1 MQMQNNSGIT
11 PVGHRILIKPL
22 SIEQTTE
29 TGIIISVGEAA
40 DRERLAQIKGTV
52 IEVGSTAYSDQ
63 PEPWCKVGDVV
74 TFGKYSGLIYKGK
87 DTLDEEE
94 YRVVNDLDIVCIHK
108 EG

>member
-1 MQMQNNSGIT
+1 MIDNTSGIT

-22 SIEQTTE
+22 ATEQTTE
-29 TGIIISVGEAA
+29 SGIVISVGEAA

-52 IEVGSTAYSDQ
+52 IEVGLTAYSDQ
-63 PEPWCKVGDVV
+63 PVAWCKVGDVV
-74 TFGKYSGLIYKGK
+74 TFGKYSGLIYKNK
-87 DTLDEEE
+87 DTLDGEE

>member
-1 MQMQNNSGIT
+1 MQNNSGIT

-22 SIEQTTE
+22 EVEQTTAS
-29 TGIIISVGEAA
+29 GILLSVGDAA
-40 DRERLAQIKGTV
+40 DRERLAQIKGQV

-63 PEPWCKVGDVV
+63 PEAWCKVGDVV

-87 DTLDEEE
+87 DTLDNEE
-94 YRVVNDLDIVCIHK
+94 YRVVNDLDVVCIHK

>member
-1 MQMQNNSGIT
+1 MKNNSGIT

-22 SIEQTTE
+22 AIEE
-29 TGIIISVGEAA
+29 VSEGGIVLAVGVTA
-40 DRERLAQIKGTV
+40 DRERLAQIKGMV
-52 IEVGSTAYSDQ
+52 IEMGSTCYSDQ
-63 PEPWCKVGDVV
+63 PDPWCKVGDVV
-74 TFGKYSGLIYKGK
+74 TFGKYSGLIYRGK